1 MTAAVAAERGRRPR
15 VKKETPN
22 TSYNGQ
28 GQPERQRVERRTENQ
43 KEVPRQI
50 PWKGGPHTCAQTAGK
65 VPSPRSASL
74 ASGTE
79 RR

>member
-1 MTAAVAAERGRRPR
+1 MTAAVLAERGERLR
-15 VKKETPN
+15 VKKETQN
-22 TSYNGQ
+22 ISYNGE
-28 GQPERQRVERRTENQ
+28 GQPERQWLERRTENQ